1 MTENKFKFP
10 TEMVDLPS
18 KGLLYPEGHPL
29 SSGKIELKY
38 MTAREEDILTNQNY
52 LKQGIVIDKL
62 LQSLIVTKFDF
73 DDLLIGDKNA
83 IMVAARILSY
93 GKNYDIV
100 VRGKEHTVDLSLLS
114 NKVFNEEELK
124 KGNSFEYELPATK
137 NVVTFKLLTHGDEKE
152 IDQEVKGVQKLQKD
166 SFPEATTRL
175 KHIITSINGNPDKK
189 HIREFVDKYFL
200 AADARSLR
208 HEYNRVSPDLDMKF
222 TYTDEDGVE
231 KEAALPITM
240 TFFWPDFGV

>member
-1 MTENKFKFP
+1 MSQEFSMP
-10 TEMVDLPS
+10 TETVELPS
-18 KGLLYPEGHPL
+18 KGILYPEGHPL
-29 SSGKIELKY
+29 SSGKVEMKY
-38 MTAREEDILTNQNY
+38 MTAKEEDILTNPNY
-52 LKQGIVIDKL
+52 LKQGNVIDKL
-62 LQSLIVTKFDF
+62 LQSMLVTKFNY

-137 NVVTFKLLTHGDEKE
+137 NIVTFKLLTHGDEKE

>member
-1 MTENKFKFP
+1 MSQEFSMP
-10 TEMVDLPS
+10 TETVELPS
-18 KGLLYPEGHPL
+18 KGILYPEGHPL
-29 SSGKIELKY
+29 SSGKVEMKY
-38 MTAREEDILTNQNY
+38 MTAKEEDILTNPNY
-52 LKQGIVIDKL
+52 LKQGNVIDKL
-62 LQSLIVTKFDF
+62 LQSMLVTKFNY

>member
-1 MTENKFKFP
+1 MSQEFSMP
-10 TEMVDLPS
+10 TETVELPS
-18 KGLLYPEGHPL
+18 KGILYPEGHPL
-29 SSGKIELKY
+29 SSGKVEMKY
-38 MTAREEDILTNQNY
+38 MTAKEEDILTNPNY
-52 LKQGIVIDKL
+52 LKQGNVIDKL
-62 LQSLIVTKFDF
+62 LQSMLVTKFNY

-100 VRGKEHTVDLSLLS
+100 VKGKEHTVDLSLLN
-114 NKVFNEEELK
+114 NKEIQEEELK
-124 KGNSFEYELPATK
+124 KGNSFEFELPATK
-137 NVVTFKLLTHGDEKE
+137 NTITFRLLTHGDEKE

-189 HIREFVDKYFL
+189 NIREFVDKYFL

-208 HEYNRVSPDLDMKF
+208 QEYNRVSPDLDMKF
-222 TYTDEDGVE
+222 TYTDEDGVDR
-231 KEAALPITM
+231 EAALPITM

>member
-1 MTENKFKFP
+1 M
-10 TEMVDLPS
+10 L
-18 KGLLYPEGHPL
+18 
-29 SSGKIELKY
+29 
-38 MTAREEDILTNQNY
+38 
-52 LKQGIVIDKL
+52 
-62 LQSLIVTKFDF
+62 VTKFNY

-100 VRGKEHTVDLSLLS
+100 VKGKEHTVDLSLLN
-114 NKVFNEEELK
+114 NKEIQEEELK
-124 KGNSFEYELPATK
+124 KGNSFEFELPATK
-137 NVVTFKLLTHGDEKE
+137 NTITFRLLTHGDEKE

-189 HIREFVDKYFL
+189 NIREFVDKYFL

-208 HEYNRVSPDLDMKF
+208 QEYNRVSPDLDMKF
-222 TYTDEDGVE
+222 TYTDEDGVDR
-231 KEAALPITM
+231 EAALPITM

>member
-1 MTENKFKFP
+1 MSQEFSMP
-10 TEMVDLPS
+10 TETVELPS
-18 KGLLYPEGHPL
+18 KGILYPEGHPL
-29 SSGKIELKY
+29 SSGKVEMKY
-38 MTAREEDILTNQNY
+38 MTAKEEDILTNPNY
-52 LKQGIVIDKL
+52 LKQGNVIDKL
-62 LQSLIVTKFDF
+62 LQSMLVTKFNY

-100 VRGKEHTVDLSLLS
+100 VKGKEHTVDLSLLS

>member
-1 MTENKFKFP
+1 MP
-10 TEMVDLPS
+10 TETVELPS
-18 KGLLYPEGHPL
+18 KGILYPEGHPL
-29 SSGKIELKY
+29 SSGKVEMKY
-38 MTAREEDILTNQNY
+38 MTAKEEDILTNPNY
-52 LKQGIVIDKL
+52 LKQGNVIDKL
-62 LQSLIVTKFDF
+62 LQSMLVTKFNY

-137 NVVTFKLLTHGDEKE
+137 NIVTFKLLTHGDEKE

>member
-1 MTENKFKFP
+1 MSQEFSMP
-10 TEMVDLPS
+10 TETVELPS
-18 KGLLYPEGHPL
+18 KGILYPEGHPL
-29 SSGKIELKY
+29 SSGKVEMKY
-38 MTAREEDILTNQNY
+38 MTAKEEDILTNPNY
-52 LKQGIVIDKL
+52 LKQGNVIDKL
-62 LQSLIVTKFDF
+62 LQSMLVTKFNY

-100 VRGKEHTVDLSLLS
+100 VKGKEHTVDLSLLS

-124 KGNSFEYELPATK
+124 KGNSFEFELPATK

>member
-1 MTENKFKFP
+1 MSQEFSMP
-10 TEMVDLPS
+10 TETVELPS
-18 KGLLYPEGHPL
+18 KGILYPEGHPL
-29 SSGKIELKY
+29 SSGKVEMKY
-38 MTAREEDILTNQNY
+38 MTAKEEDILTNPNY
-52 LKQGIVIDKL
+52 LKQGNVIDKL
-62 LQSLIVTKFDF
+62 LQSMLVTKFNY

-124 KGNSFEYELPATK
+124 KGNSFEFELPATK

>member
-1 MTENKFKFP
+1 MSQEFSMP
-10 TEMVDLPS
+10 TETVELPS
-18 KGLLYPEGHPL
+18 KGILYPEGHPL
-29 SSGKIELKY
+29 SSGKVEMKY
-38 MTAREEDILTNQNY
+38 MTAKEEDILTNPNY
-52 LKQGIVIDKL
+52 LKQGNVIDKL
-62 LQSLIVTKFDF
+62 LQSMLVTKFNY

-137 NVVTFKLLTHGDEKE
+137 NIVTFKLLTHGDEKE

-240 TFFWPDFGV
+240 TFFWPDFGL

>member
-1 MTENKFKFP
+1 MSQEFSMP
-10 TEMVDLPS
+10 TETVELPS
-18 KGLLYPEGHPL
+18 KGILYPEGHPL
-29 SSGKIELKY
+29 SSGKVEMKY
-38 MTAREEDILTNQNY
+38 MTAKEEDILTNPNY
-52 LKQGIVIDKL
+52 LKQGNVIDKL
-62 LQSLIVTKFDF
+62 LQSMLVTKFNY

-93 GKNYDIV
+93 GKNYDVV

>member
-1 MTENKFKFP
+1 MSQEFSMP
-10 TEMVDLPS
+10 TETVELPS
-18 KGLLYPEGHPL
+18 KGILYPEGHPL
-29 SSGKIELKY
+29 SSGKVEMKY
-38 MTAREEDILTNQNY
+38 MTAKEEDILTNPNY
-52 LKQGIVIDKL
+52 LKQGNVIDKL
-62 LQSLIVTKFDF
+62 LQSMLVTKFNY

-100 VRGKEHTVDLSLLS
+100 VKGKEHTVDLSLLS

-124 KGNSFEYELPATK
+124 KGNSFEFELPATK

-175 KHIITSINGNPDKK
+175 KHIITSINGNPD
-189 HIREFVDKYFL
+189 
-200 AADARSLR
+200 
-208 HEYNRVSPDLDMKF
+208 
-222 TYTDEDGVE
+222 
-231 KEAALPITM
+231 
-240 TFFWPDFGV
+240 